1 MDREI
6 MTINE
11 FADHC
16 NCPTSTIYTY
26 VNRKFIVKTASGSI
40 NIINKTNKKFIENRR
55 KIDAKKNGV
64 EFIPDQ
70 LKPKDAASNKTTKR
84 KRSEPL
90 IKKNSIE
97 DWKRKK
103 IIADSRKAEHDAD
116 LRKVQLEKAM
126 GKVIPVELLNQ
137 ILKMN
142 VQGIFIRFEQEL
154 QNLASVYCDI
164 LAGGD
169 RKKLAELIDAM
180 RVELERIIKITGKN
194 VKQEVDNAVE
204 EFTETRTRGES
215 KIL

>member
-1 MDREI
+1 MMDLI
-6 MTINE
+6 SVDE
-11 FADHC
+11 FAIRC
-16 NCPTSTIYTY
+16 NCTPAIIRT
-26 VNRKFIVKTASGSI
+26 NLARKFIVKTAAGYI
-40 NIINKTNKKFIENRR
+40 NASNKTNKKFLDKRR
-55 KIDAKKNGV
+55 ALDAKRNGE
-64 EFIPDQ
+64 EFTPEST
-70 LKPKDAASNKTTKR
+70 KDAAKKPGTRKKTG
-84 KRSEPL
+84 P
-90 IKKNSIE
+90 IIAKNSIE

-142 VQGIFIRFEQEL
+142 IQGIFIRFEQEL
-154 QNLASVYCDI
+154 QNMASVYCDI